1 MSAKWHKRTFVEWS
15 NSRTMGLYNGAL
27 IAQEG
32 RSGRR
37 RQAQNHQHRDPAE
50 RCDDP
55 APPLEASELGT
66 PLGIGWTVR
75 ARQSS
80 P

>member
-37 RQAQNHQHRDPAE
+37 RQAQDHQHRDPAERCDDLAE

-55 APPLEASELGT
+55 APPLEAGELGT
-66 PLGIGWTVR
+66 PLLS
-75 ARQSS
+75 QC
-80 P
+80 

>member
-1 MSAKWHKRTFVEWS
+1 MSALCQKRTLVEWS
-15 NSRTMGLYNGAL
+15 NSRPMALYNGAL

-32 RSGRR
+32 RSLGRR

-50 RCDDP
+50 RCYDP

-66 PLGIGWTVR
+66 PLV
-75 ARQSS
+75 S
-80 P
+80 